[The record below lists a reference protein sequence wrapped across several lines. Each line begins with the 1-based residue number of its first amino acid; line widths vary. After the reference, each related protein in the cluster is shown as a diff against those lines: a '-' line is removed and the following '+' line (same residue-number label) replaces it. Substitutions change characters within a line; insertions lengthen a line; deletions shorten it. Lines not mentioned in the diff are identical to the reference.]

1 MNDIDELLA
10 YLVDNVD
17 GALSAFVGS
26 SDGLLIEQHPKQGQ
40 DMSSVTAQWTNVL
53 TAMNSVATGLKAGGL
68 EEAIMTTEKT
78 IAYARLLSE
87 DIFCVVLMNPSG
99 NIGKARLYSQ
109 KLAKNLLEVF
119 A

>member
-1 MNDIDELLA
+1 MKDIDELLA

-17 GALSAFVGS
+17 GALSAFVGG
-26 SDGLLIEQHPKQGQ
+26 SDGLLIEQYPKQGQ
-40 DMSSVTAQWTNVL
+40 DLAAAAAQWTNVL
-53 TAMNSVATGLKAGGL
+53 NAMNGVSAGLKAGKL
-68 EEAIMTTEKT
+68 EEAIMTTEKV
-78 IAYARLLSE
+78 IAYARLLSPE
-87 DIFCVVLMNPSG
+87 LFCVVMMNPSG

>member
-1 MNDIDELLA
+1 VKDIEELLA

-17 GALSAFVGS
+17 GALAAFVGG

-40 DMSSVTAQWTNVL
+40 DMSGATAQWTNVL
-53 TAMNSVATGLKAGGL
+53 NAMNGVATGLKAGKV
-68 EEAIMTTEKT
+68 EEAIMTTEKV
-78 IAYARLLSE
+78 IAYARLLSPE
-87 DIFCVVLMNPSG
+87 LFCVVMMNPSG

>member
-1 MNDIDELLA
+1 MKEIDELLA

-17 GALSAFVGS
+17 GALAAFVGS
-26 SDGLLIEQHPKQGQ
+26 SDGLLIDQHPKQGQ
-40 DMSSVTAQWTNVL
+40 DMSGATAQWTNVL
-53 TAMNSVATGLKAGGL
+53 NAMSGVATGLKAGKV
-68 EEAIMTTEKT
+68 EEAIMTAEKV
-78 IAYARLLSE
+78 IAYARILSPE
-87 DIFCVVLMNPSG
+87 IFCIVIMNPSG

>member
-1 MNDIDELLA
+1 VKEIDELLA

-17 GALSAFVGS
+17 GALAAFVGG

-40 DMSSVTAQWTNVL
+40 DMSGVTAQWTNVL
-53 TAMNSVATGLKAGGL
+53 TAMTSVSTGLKAGKV
-68 EEAIMTTEKT
+68 EEAIMTAEKV
-78 IAYARLLSE
+78 IAYARQLSPE
-87 DIFCVVLMNPSG
+87 LFCVVIMNPSG

-109 KLAKNLLEVF
+109 KLAKSLLEVF

>member
-1 MNDIDELLA
+1 VKEIDELLA

-17 GALSAFVGS
+17 GALAAFVGG

-40 DMSSVTAQWTNVL
+40 DMSGVTAQWTNVL
-53 TAMNSVATGLKAGGL
+53 SAMNSVSTGLKAGKV
-68 EEAIMTTEKT
+68 EEAIMTSEKV
-78 IAYARLLSE
+78 IAYARLLSSE
-87 DIFCVVLMNPSG
+87 LFCVVIMNPSG

>member
-1 MNDIDELLA
+1 MKEIDELLA

-17 GALSAFVGS
+17 GALAAFVGG

-40 DMSSVTAQWTNVL
+40 DMSGATAQWTNVL
-53 TAMNSVATGLKAGGL
+53 NAMNAVANGLKAGKV
-68 EEAIMTTEKT
+68 EEAIMTAEKT
-78 IAYARLLSE
+78 IAYARILSPE
-87 DIFCVVLMNPSG
+87 LFCIVIMNPSG

>member
-1 MNDIDELLA
+1 VKELDELLA

-17 GALSAFVGS
+17 GALAAFVGG
-26 SDGLLIEQHPKQGQ
+26 SDGLLIEQHPRQGQ
-40 DMSSVTAQWTNVL
+40 DMSGVTAQWTNVL
-53 TAMNSVATGLKAGGL
+53 TAMNSVATGLKAGKV
-68 EEAIMTTEKT
+68 EETIMTAEKV
-78 IAYARLLSE
+78 IAYARVLSPE
-87 DIFCVVLMNPSG
+87 LFCVVIMNPSG